1 MGKIPKMPILG
12 HIWGIGFSTRVV
24 VLIIRWWR
32 NLVGPNP
39 TRPADSFY
47 WLNLGEVEPILDK
60 IQAFIDNFPSQERE

>member
-47 WLNLGEVEPILDK
+47 WLI
-60 IQAFIDNFPSQERE
+60 